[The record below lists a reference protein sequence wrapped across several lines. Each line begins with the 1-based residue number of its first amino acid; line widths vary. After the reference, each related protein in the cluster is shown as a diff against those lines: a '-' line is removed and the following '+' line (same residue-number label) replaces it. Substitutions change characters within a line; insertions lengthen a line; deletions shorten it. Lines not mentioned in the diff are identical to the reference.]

1 MISRQ
6 DLISGF
12 QPNTME
18 KTIEGRVLRCIQNA
32 GEAGISQKVLINR
45 TRGNKIWKQIAEV
58 TANLVEEGRV
68 TARPIERAL
77 SKGSDYV
84 FFFVK

>member
-6 DLISGF
+6 DLIPGF

-32 GEAGISQKVLINR
+32 GENGITQKVLINR
-45 TRGNKIWKQIAEV
+45 TRGSKIWKEIAEA
-58 TANLVEEGRV
+58 TANLLDAGHI
-68 TARPIERAL
+68 TATATKRDSL
-77 SKGSDYV
+77 KGSDYV